1 MDLVGHH
8 SNPILSSSTP
18 GQSEFSATVN
28 SRREPT
34 KGGPGGTDSETGRW
48 FNIAGQ
54 LSNPASSFNQIV
66 DVLLRGLEAMGFVL
80 GQPSS
85 VVPRQKRK
93 VVRQLTVA
101 QVDEIVQLYRGGN
114 SAPVLA
120 RKFGVHRT
128 TVLLHLERR
137 GVPRR
142 VNKRKLTDEKVE
154 EMRHLYRLGV
164 SYNELARRY
173 GVSGDTV
180 RKELS
185 SH

>member
-1 MDLVGHH
+1 VEEVRQL
-8 SNPILSSSTP
+8 SNPGFRWKPAGQQRYSGSTGSGAGRP
-18 GQSEFSATVN
+18 NTTLGSQKDTQSV
-28 SRREPT
+28 
-34 KGGPGGTDSETGRW
+34 W
-48 FNIAGQ
+48 FDIAGQ

-80 GQPSS
+80 GQSS
-85 VVPRQKRK
+85 FVVPRQKRK

-101 QVDEIVQLYRGGN
+101 QVDEIVLLYREGN

-142 VNKRKLTDEKVE
+142 VNKRKLTDKQVE
-154 EMRHLYRLGV
+154 EMRHLHRLGV

-173 GVSGDTV
+173 GVSGDTARREII
-180 RKELS
+180 RK
-185 SH
+185 